1 MSLKL
6 NVFFVLS
13 PAHTVSHC
21 SPQPNPTKI
30 ISSPRVT
37 KQASGRQ
44 RGAERSLHP
53 RTTAHQSSLGLG
65 GRRYG
70 PWHHRPPSRSRV
82 VPSILPP
89 SSLWPAL
96 RSADARGLE
105 LEEADCR
112 LPAVEDDAPT
122 RSQEAALPLRSS
134 PMSSSSLVY
143 DLC

>member
-53 RTTAHQSSLGLG
+53 RTMAHQSSLGLG
-65 GRRYG
+65 GRRHG
-70 PWHHRPPSRSRV
+70 PWHHRPPSRLRI
-82 VPSILPP
+82 VPSIPPP
-89 SSLWPAL
+89 SSLTACTQI
-96 RSADARGLE
+96 RRCRRTGAGGARLQTVGGRGRRTDE
-105 LEEADCR
+105 
-112 LPAVEDDAPT
+112 VT
-122 RSQEAALPLRSS
+122 RSRTSFEVVPRELIVFGL
-134 PMSSSSLVY
+134 
-143 DLC
+143 